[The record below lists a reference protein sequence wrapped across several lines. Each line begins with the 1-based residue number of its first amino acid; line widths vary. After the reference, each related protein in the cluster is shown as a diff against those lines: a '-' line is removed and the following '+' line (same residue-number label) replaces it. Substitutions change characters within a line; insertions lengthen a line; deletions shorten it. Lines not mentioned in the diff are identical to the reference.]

1 MKPKYRSYKQ
11 TLSQYFSGLINY
23 KPVSILPKISKLLKR
38 SLLKEIF
45 SFFDTVFPNVSMW
58 ISKLFKPQ
66 HCFVTTNENWKPN
79 IDTGKASG
87 ILLIG
92 FACFLHE
99 LLMPNLKLAGS
110 ARALSTF

>member
-45 SFFDTVFPNVSMW
+45 SFFDTVFSNVSMW
-58 ISKLFKPQ
+58 ISKMFKPQ
-66 HCFVTTNENWKPN
+66 YCVVTTNENWKPN

-87 ILLIG
+87 ILLTG

-110 ARALSTF
+110 AAS